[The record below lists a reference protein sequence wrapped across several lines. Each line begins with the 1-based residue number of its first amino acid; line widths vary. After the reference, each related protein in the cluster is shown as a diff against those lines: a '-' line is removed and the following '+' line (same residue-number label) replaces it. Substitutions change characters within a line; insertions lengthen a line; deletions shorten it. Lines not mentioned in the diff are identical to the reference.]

1 MNYSETQITRITRIY
16 VGWTLMIIRFY
27 HIFCYNGKTYPPKE
41 ILKDSEMV
49 WFSPILLVPY
59 IRALIA
65 TLRCEITSNPPNRP
79 IWFVDNPLGF
89 ADAAFCISK
98 HPTSVKN
105 RLHFLTFPSKALHNP
120 NKSLTFATREPA
132 KPLNDA
138 QMCGS
143 FFICTYGKQD
153 NIQ

>member
-79 IWFVDNPLGF
+79 IWFVDAPLWF

-98 HPTSVKN
+98 HPTSVKHH
-105 RLHFLTFPSKALHNP
+105 LHFHIFIPKALHNP
-120 NKSLTFATREPA
+120 NKCLIFAAPDPA

-138 QMCGS
+138 QMSGS
-143 FFICTYGKQD
+143 FFYCHD
-153 NIQ
+153 NKNTI